1 MKRKFLAI
9 FIALLSVVLLLA
21 ACGAGSTV
29 EESGVRVRV
38 SPKSGFTINSE
49 NPQYVQPGSDVTF
62 DIEIKSG
69 YGFVSTNVGEYD
81 QLTGKLTVKNVTR
94 DTAVDFNVTAL
105 KFDTEGEYSY
115 EFYGA
120 QADTSDFE
128 NGTYKAGILVKVSAK
143 DQAGVFAGW
152 SFGNSAENGG
162 KVVSKDRNFSFYIS
176 PEYADNGKIKIYANY
191 TEANVFYYDVN
202 GGTIDVTTYNMQAND
217 YYEATA
223 VSTSQIEI
231 NMLEKYFSFAEC
243 ASTFFDDG
251 TFTRTGYVL
260 KEYNTKPDGSGEGFS
275 LGSKFYTGSSDTVAV
290 LYCIWEKCEDASLFT
305 VESIDLARPSNIHAS
320 VAWNGKGVII
330 TGYSGNA
337 DKLVIPEYIH
347 GQRVVA
353 IASGAFRNKTFETL
367 ILPKTLLLVE
377 NDAFICC
384 SSLDTL
390 YFPNGIYQMYN
401 EAFDAETYKNFKHLI
416 VNAVIAPT
424 NTKSTDGGFAVKLC
438 KFFATQDEKQVI
450 IISGSSSYQGI
461 ASEYMEAL
469 LDGEYTVINFGTTR
483 PRPGLVYLEA
493 LSHFTDEND
502 IFVYA
507 PENSAYMFGESYL
520 SSNFIYDLE
529 GMNNLFR
536 YFDISN
542 YENYFSAFTDLN
554 QTRAYVKAPLRY
566 EDIAINGYT
575 SSGSPVT
582 TDDNGDYQHPKR
594 QDYVGAVK
602 YVDTYFITYNNRVK
616 SIKDISWNDE
626 AGQVANKDWT
636 DPNNETWSS
645 IDRPELVAMM
655 NLIIGRAQESGAKVY
670 FGFAPAD
677 ADKLIDEAK
686 NLEWLLAYDQ
696 LIIDLYDFDGILG
709 SCTDYIYNHQ
719 YAYDCAF
726 HVNDYGRTYRTYQ
739 LYTDI
744 CAVLGIEDV
753 NGIYSKGTSFDGCLF
768 EIGSDGTPIYKVDYL
783 TAQ

>member
-1 MKRKFLAI
+1 MKRKILAI
-9 FIALLSVVLLLA
+9 IIAALSVLLLLS
-21 ACGAGSTV
+21 ACAGSTADD
-29 EESGVRVRV
+29 GLIRVRV
-38 SPKSGFTINSE
+38 SPKTGFAVTSE
-49 NPQYVQPGSDVTF
+49 NPRYVEPGSDVTF
-62 DIEIKSG
+62 DIDIKKG
-69 YGFVSTNVGEYD
+69 YGFASTSAGEYN
-81 QLTGKLTVKNVTR
+81 QLKGKLTIKNVTR
-94 DTAVDFNVTAL
+94 DTSVDFKVVSL
-105 KFDTEGEYSY
+105 DFDTTAEYSY
-115 EFYGA
+115 EFFGSNE
-120 QADTSDFE
+120 DTSDFY
-128 NGTYKAGILVKVSAK
+128 NGTYKAGTLVSVSANNT
-143 DQAGVFAGW
+143 DRAFAGW
-152 SFGNSAENGG
+152 TVGNSAEKGG
-162 KVVSKDRNFSFYIS
+162 KVVSKERSFSFYIS
-176 PEYADNGKIKIYANY
+176 PEYEVNGKIKLYANY
-191 TEANVFYYDVN
+191 TDANVFYYDAN
-202 GGTIDVTTYNMQAND
+202 GGEIDDGTYNMQIND
-217 YYEATA
+217 YYVAT
-223 VSTSQIEI
+223 SINKSQVEI
-231 NMLEKYFSFAEC
+231 NMLETYFSFAEC

-251 TFTRTGYVL
+251 TFTRDGYIL

-275 LGSKFYTGSSDTVAV
+275 LGSKFYTGGADTVPV
-290 LYCIWEKCEDASLFT
+290 LYCIWEKCEDESLFS
-305 VESIDLARPSNIHAS
+305 VESISIARPSDVHSS
-320 VAWNGKGVII
+320 VTWQGDGVKI

-337 DKLVIPEYIH
+337 DTLVIPEKIN
-347 GQRVVA
+347 GQPVVA
-353 IASGAFRNKTFETL
+353 IAKGAFRNKTFETL
-367 ILPKTLLLVE
+367 ILPKTLLKVE
-377 NDAFICC
+377 DGAFVCC

-390 YFPNGIYQMYN
+390 YFPNGIYEMYN

-438 KFFATQDEKQVI
+438 KLLATRDQKQII
-450 IISGSSSYQGI
+450 IISGSSSFQGI

-469 LDGEYTVINFGTTR
+469 LNGDYTVINFGTTR

-493 LSHFTDEND
+493 LSHYTDADD

-520 SSNFIYDLE
+520 NSNFLYDLE

-554 QTRAYVKAPLRY
+554 KTRAYVKAPLRY

-575 SSGSPVT
+575 SGGSPVT
-582 TDDNGDYQHPKR
+582 TDNNGDYQHPKR

-616 SIKDISWNDE
+616 SIKDIVWNDE
-626 AGQVANKDWT
+626 AGQTANKDWT

-655 NLIIGRAQESGAKVY
+655 NLIIGRAQQSGAKVY

-696 LIIDLYDFDGILG
+696 LIIDLYNFDGILG
-709 SCTDYIYNHQ
+709 SCSDYIYNHQ

-744 CAVLGIEDV
+744 CAALGIEDV
-753 NGIYSKGTSFDGCLF
+753 NGIYSKGTVFDGCLF
-768 EIGSDGTPIYKVDYL
+768 EIGSDGTPVYKVDYIDG
-783 TAQ
+783 Q